1 MAHNADEAFFRA
13 DNDWFV
19 GNGASRGPWTVDAC
33 HAGPAAAVIARA
45 LERVVLE
52 KQLTRLTI
60 NFRRPIPISGFRVDA
75 EIERNG
81 RSATTAIAT
90 LCDEDDQICATASSL
105 HLVTHSYANLPSA
118 SVPHPSFE
126 EAKSGKFCGNRAL
139 HGLPFFSSAI
149 EVAYPPGETEDPG
162 PTTMW
167 MRTIP
172 ILENE
177 NPSPFQ
183 SLCPIADC
191 GNGISR
197 NAELAEVNF
206 VNADLTVAVYRLPE
220 SDWLASQAISFWQ
233 SSGIGISQAIL
244 FDKLGS
250 CGTALQTIMVRP
262 VG

>member
-1 MAHNADEAFFRA
+1 MSGNVDEAFFRVN
-13 DNDWFV
+13 NDWFV
-19 GNGASRGPWTVDAC
+19 GNDASRGPWTAGAC
-33 HAGPAAAVIARA
+33 HAGPVAAVMARA

-60 NFRRPIPISGFRVDA
+60 NFRRPIPICGFRVAA

-81 RSATTAIAT
+81 RSATTAMAT
-90 LCDEDDQICATASSL
+90 LWDEDDQICATASSL
-105 HLVTHSYANLPSA
+105 HLVTHSYINLPSA

-126 EAKSGKFCGNRAL
+126 EAKSGDFPAKRAL
-139 HGLPFFSSAI
+139 HGLPFFTSGI
-149 EVAYPPGETEDPG
+149 EVAYPPGETIDPG
-162 PTTMW
+162 PTTLW

-172 ILENE
+172 ILESE
-177 NPSPFQ
+177 IPSPFQ

-250 CGTALQTIMVRP
+250 LGIALQSLIVRP

>member
-1 MAHNADEAFFRA
+1 MSDNADEAFFRA
-13 DNDWFV
+13 NNDWFV
-19 GNGASRGPWTVDAC
+19 GNGASRGPWTADAC
-33 HAGPAAAVIARA
+33 HAGPVAAVIARA
-45 LERVVLE
+45 LERVVLD

-60 NFRRPIPISGFRVDA
+60 SFRRPIPISGFRVDA
-75 EIERNG
+75 AIERNG
-81 RSATTAIAT
+81 RSATTAMAT
-90 LCDEDDQICATASSL
+90 LCDENEQVCATASSL

-118 SVPHPSFE
+118 SIPHPSFE
-126 EAKSGKFCGNRAL
+126 EAESGEFFGKHAL
-139 HGLPFFSSAI
+139 HDLPFFGSGV
-149 EVAYPPGETEDPG
+149 EVAYPPGETGGPG
-162 PTTMW
+162 PTTLW

-177 NPSPFQ
+177 VPSPFQ

-233 SSGIGISQAIL
+233 SSGIGISQATL

-250 CGTALQTIMVRP
+250 LGTALQTLIVRP
-262 VG
+262 VR

>member
-1 MAHNADEAFFRA
+1 MSDNADEAFFRA
-13 DNDWFV
+13 NDDWFV
-19 GNGASRGPWTVDAC
+19 GNGASRSPWTADAC
-33 HAGPAAAVIARA
+33 HAGPVAAVIARA

-52 KQLTRLTI
+52 KQLIRLTI

-81 RSATTAIAT
+81 RSATTAMAT
-90 LCDEDDQICATASSL
+90 LWDEDDQICATASSL

-118 SVPHPSFE
+118 SVPHPFFE
-126 EAKSGKFCGNRAL
+126 EAKSGDFPAKGAL
-139 HGLPFFSSAI
+139 HDLPFFSSGI
-149 EVAYPPGETEDPG
+149 EIAYPPGETGDLG
-162 PTTMW
+162 PTTLW

-177 NPSPFQ
+177 IPSPFQ

-197 NAELAEVNF
+197 NADFSEVSF
-206 VNADLTVAVYRLPE
+206 VNADLTVVVYRLPE

-244 FDKLGS
+244 FDRLGS
-250 CGTALQTIMVRP
+250 LGTALQTLIVRP

>member
-1 MAHNADEAFFRA
+1 MSDNADEAFFRA
-13 DNDWFV
+13 NDDWFV
-19 GNGASRGPWTVDAC
+19 GNGASRSPWTADAC
-33 HAGPAAAVIARA
+33 HAGPVAAVIARA
-45 LERVVLE
+45 LERVALE

-81 RSATTAIAT
+81 RSATTAMAT
-90 LCDEDDQICATASSL
+90 LWDEDDQICATASSL

-118 SVPHPSFE
+118 SVPHPFFE
-126 EAKSGKFCGNRAL
+126 EAKSGDFPAKGAL
-139 HGLPFFSSAI
+139 HDLPFFSSGI
-149 EVAYPPGETEDPG
+149 EIAYPPDETGDPG
-162 PTTMW
+162 PTTLW

-177 NPSPFQ
+177 IPSPFQ

-197 NAELAEVNF
+197 NADFSEVSF

-244 FDKLGS
+244 FDRLGS
-250 CGTALQTIMVRP
+250 LGTALQTLIVRP

>member
-1 MAHNADEAFFRA
+1 MSGTADEAFFRA
-13 DNDWFV
+13 DNEWFV
-19 GNGASRGPWTVDAC
+19 GNGASRGPWAADAC
-33 HAGPAAAVIARA
+33 HAGPVAAVIARS
-45 LERVVLE
+45 LERVVPE

-81 RSATTAIAT
+81 RSATTALAK
-90 LCDEDDQICATASSL
+90 LCDEDDQVCATATSL
-105 HLVTHSYANLPSA
+105 HLATHSYEELPSA

-126 EAKSGKFCGNRAL
+126 EARSGEFFGEDVL
-139 HGLPFFSSAI
+139 HDLPYFSSGVEI
-149 EVAYPPGETEDPG
+149 AYPPGETRDPG
-162 PTTMW
+162 PTTLW

-177 NPSPFQ
+177 TPSPFQ

-197 NAELAEVNF
+197 NADISKVNF

-220 SDWLASQAISFWQ
+220 SDWLASEAISFWQ
-233 SSGIGISQAIL
+233 SSGIGISQATL
-244 FDKLGS
+244 FDKVGS
-250 CGTALQTIMVRP
+250 VGTALQTLIVRP